1 MFSGFISKLL
11 FAQAGMDS
19 PHKMLPTLIA
29 LAISTILNA
38 VYFMKTVIRIYT
50 PIPKSVLEKKG
61 YRSISMKEQP
71 SKSVALVFFIILN
84 LILGLCSE
92 PIIELLRS
100 GLEMFA

>member
-11 FAQAGMDS
+11 FAQAAVES
-19 PHKMLPTLIA
+19 RHKLLLALIA

-38 VYFMKTVIRIYT
+38 MYFMKTVIRLYT
-50 PIPKSVLEKKG
+50 PEKKSVIKKKNFVN
-61 YRSISMKEQP
+61 IKMKDQP
-71 SKSVALVFFIILN
+71 LKSVVLICFIILN

-92 PIIELLRS
+92 PIIKLFQQ